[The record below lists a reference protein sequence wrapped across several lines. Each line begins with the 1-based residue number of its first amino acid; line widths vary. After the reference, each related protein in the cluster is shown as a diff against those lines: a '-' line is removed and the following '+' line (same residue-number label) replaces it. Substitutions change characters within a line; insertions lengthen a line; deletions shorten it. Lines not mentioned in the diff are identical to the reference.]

1 MSKIIIENNITHG
14 RFEVKL
20 KRFLEPAVHVTYKE
34 NLQRAVDFAR
44 GYRMHT
50 KGLHD
55 SDIIIK

>member
-20 KRFLEPAVHVTYKE
+20 KRFLEPTVHVTYKE

-55 SDIIIK
+55 ADIIIK